1 MATGRAGSPA
11 TAVEAR
17 ARTSVQRV
25 PDTHDSS
32 VVDEA
37 WIGRIATA
45 DGAFVTDE
53 RQRVVA
59 WSSSAQRMLGFSPE
73 ELVGQPCY
81 LALMG
86 REPDGHPV
94 CRRGCA
100 VIRNAR
106 RGRGTAS
113 YEVTARTRDGSPR
126 ALSFSIIVVE
136 RPQGGFH
143 VLHLF
148 RDAGS
153 SAPARSRRDARP
165 DGEASAA
172 SHAHVDPL
180 TRRELQVLGLLAQGS
195 TIDEIAAALSI
206 SIFTARNHVANV
218 QCKLGARNRLETVL
232 LGMRRGLV

>member
-1 MATGRAGSPA
+1 MARESAGSSA

-17 ARTSVQRV
+17 PRRSAERR
-25 PDTHDSS
+25 PEIHDSA

-73 ELVGQPCY
+73 ELVGQPCF

-113 YEVTARTRDGSPR
+113 YEVTARTRDGSAR
-126 ALSFSIIVVE
+126 SLSFSIVVVE
-136 RPQGGFH
+136 RPRGGFH

-148 RDAGS
+148 RDAGA
-153 SAPARSRRDARP
+153 SAPARSGATRRDVA
-165 DGEASAA
+165 EAPRTPPAQ
-172 SHAHVDPL
+172 VDPL

-195 TIDEIAAALSI
+195 TIDEIAEHLSI

-232 LGMRRGLV
+232 LAMRRGLV